1 MFEISLKLN
10 NLYLSRLNSK
20 KMLGIYC
27 RTSKSRKDK
36 HTIDNQRDA
45 GIACAN
51 NLGIGYIVYIDDGI
65 SGTLDESIRDGLS
78 DLFRD
83 IKKGD
88 ITHVY
93 CIDQS
98 RIERDTR
105 TWDFFVAECLNNEI
119 KYYPGGSFLDLDN
132 GTNRMFAKLM
142 SIVNAYYAEIT
153 SKKVR
158 LANASKV
165 LQGKTHGLNPYGYRR
180 GADNKYE
187 IYPEEAKYVK
197 RMFELSLQGVGAY
210 SIANEFNEQK
220 VPTKFSG
227 NFSGEITRKDKY
239 TKNKTTF
246 QKSNVKWRGN
256 VISDMLRNKMYK
268 GIREW
273 NRHEDKITYENQKLV
288 KTKVPVELI
297 IYRDIP
303 VIIKPKIWDAVN
315 ANLEVNKKNVGR
327 KEQYHYL
334 LNGLVYCTHCKD
346 EVLGKKRPKGNDNS
360 YKCKGKRPP
369 HKNCTESRG
378 ISLSKF
384 ETFVVQHL
392 FNSKELKKLLVE
404 APKNS
409 SEIIKLKAKKDKIEK
424 DKSEAII
431 ALAHSEK
438 LMKNPKLKGTE
449 SLIDDYLVAKKKLE
463 TIELKLE
470 SLIAHIS
477 EIENHSRN
485 KRTKSTI
492 ESYSEDVGFDVL
504 KKLVHSLVER
514 IEIHHTKE
522 EKSGYFTVQIKYRFY
537 DEYSTFVTN
546 WQALNWSWVNHYRGA
561 AYSQN
566 ELDEDYEIVKYMA
579 NKKGEKVL
587 TKKVFNGYS
596 TSTMM
601 HESIKLKPEELL
613 RFDYPST

>member
-1 MFEISLKLN
+1 
-10 NLYLSRLNSK
+10 
-20 KMLGIYC
+20 MLGIYC
-27 RTSKSRKDK
+27 RTSKNRQEK

-45 GIACAN
+45 GILCAN
-51 NLGIGYIVYIDDGI
+51 NLGIGYTVYIDDGI

-105 TWDFFVAECLNNEI
+105 TWDFFVAECLNNDI
-119 KYYPGGSFLDLDN
+119 KYYPGGSFFDLDN

-180 GADNKYE
+180 GADKKYE
-187 IYPEEAKYVK
+187 IYPEEAEYVIK
-197 RMFELSLQGVGAY
+197 MFKMSLQGIGAY
-210 SIANEFNEQK
+210 SIANEFNKLE

-239 TKNKTTF
+239 TKNKTKF

-273 NRHEDKITYENQKLV
+273 NRHEDKITYENEKLV

-297 IYRDIP
+297 IYKDIP
-303 VIIKPKIWDAVN
+303 IIIEPEIWDAVN
-315 ANLEVNKKNVGR
+315 ANLEINKKNVGR

-334 LNGLVYCTHCKD
+334 LNGLVYCAHCND
-346 EVLGKKRPKGNDNS
+346 EILGKKRPKGNDNS

-369 HKNCTESRG
+369 HKNCKESRG

-384 ETFVVQHL
+384 ETFIVQHL
-392 FNSKELKKLLVE
+392 FNSKELKKLLVD
-404 APKNS
+404 APKNANES
-409 SEIIKLKAKKDKIEK
+409 IVLREEK
-424 DKSEAII
+424 EKREKEKSEAIK
-431 ALAHSEK
+431 AVAHFEK
-438 LMKNPKLKGTE
+438 LLKNPNLNGVDTF
-449 SLIDDYLVAKKKLE
+449 INDYVNSKKKLE
-463 TIELKLE
+463 SIERQLE
-470 SLIAHIS
+470 SLTIHIS
-477 EIENHSRN
+477 EVENHSRN

-492 ESYSEDVGFDVL
+492 ESYTEDVGFDVL

-537 DEYSTFVTN
+537 DEYSTFITN

-561 AYSQN
+561 AYSQY
-566 ELDEDYEIVKYMA
+566 ELDEDYDVEKHIA
-579 NKKGEKVL
+579 NKKGVKVL
-587 TKKVFNGYS
+587 PKKTFKGYS

-613 RFDYPST
+613 KFDYPST